1 MLYLLRYIFFIEKM
15 VRLLKKFAIQPIFV
29 FDGAKFPAKRHTD
42 EQRSRHVIYIFS
54 IHLVL
59 VKPNLKKVKNL
70 RIREILKKHLV
81 FLHRRF
87 PLQNL

>member
-42 EQRSRHVIYIFS
+42 EQRSRHVIYIFLF
-54 IHLVL
+54 I
-59 VKPNLKKVKNL
+59 
-70 RIREILKKHLV
+70 
-81 FLHRRF
+81 
-87 PLQNL
+87 